1 MRVEESNQRRDSSRY
16 QKYLEYEFEEE
27 TATSVLARR
36 GDNSRPIA
44 WRVAKRG
51 TVFSS
56 EPRVEDVDIFKDV
69 THLYRDRTT
78 GKKRGRR
85 EWATTFW
92 VSDAGTQRLLT
103 SSEEAALTKIHFAR
117 CGCDS
122 IQWANVEHRENRVRD
137 RETGTEYPFV
147 SEDLWVK
154 HVGSKRT
161 SHHRE

>member
-1 MRVEESNQRRDSSRY
+1 MDSSDNFT
-16 QKYLEYEFEEE
+16 QSVLEYEFDEE
-27 TATSVLARR
+27 TETTVRARR
-36 GDNSRPIA
+36 GETSRPVV
-44 WRVAKRG
+44 WRVGKRG
-51 TVFSS
+51 TVFSA
-56 EPRVEDVDIFKDV
+56 EPDVEDVDIFKDI

-92 VSDAGTQRLLT
+92 VNDIHTQRLLT
-103 SSEEAALTKIHFAR
+103 SNEEAALTKAHFVR

-137 RETGTEYPFV
+137 PETGIEYPFV

-154 HVGSKRT
+154 HVGSKRST
-161 SHHRE
+161 SS

>member
-1 MRVEESNQRRDSSRY
+1 MRESSKFSEFSEFSG
-16 QKYLEYEFEEE
+16 YLEYEFEEE

-36 GDNSRPIA
+36 GETSRPIA

-69 THLYRDRTT
+69 THLFRDRTT

-92 VSDAGTQRLLT
+92 VSDAAPQRLLT
-103 SSEEAALTKIHFAR
+103 SSEEATLTKTHFAR

-137 RETGTEYPFV
+137 PEAGIEYPFV

-161 SHHRE
+161 SSRDS

>member
-1 MRVEESNQRRDSSRY
+1 MGSAEYSAYEFGEEIETTVRAVRHESSRP
-16 QKYLEYEFEEE
+16 
-27 TATSVLARR
+27 VV
-36 GDNSRPIA
+36 
-44 WRVAKRG
+44 WRVGKRG
-51 TVFSS
+51 TVFAE
-56 EPRVEDVDIFKDV
+56 EPDPEDVDIFKDI
-69 THLYRDRTT
+69 THLFRDRTS

-92 VSDAGTQRLLT
+92 VDGRDSQRLLT
-103 SSEEAALTKIHFAR
+103 SSEEAALTKAHFIR

-137 RETGTEYPFV
+137 PETGVEYPFV

-161 SHHRE
+161 TFVDVADTDDDRGEESR

>member
-1 MRVEESNQRRDSSRY
+1 MHWNPDAN
-16 QKYLEYEFEEE
+16 LEYEFEEE
-27 TATSVLARR
+27 TETTVRARR
-36 GDNSRPIA
+36 GENSRPTL
-44 WRVAKRG
+44 WRVGKRG

-56 EPRVEDVDIFKDV
+56 EPDFEDVDIFKDI

-92 VSDAGTQRLLT
+92 VKQRESQRLL
-103 SSEEAALTKIHFAR
+103 SSCEEAALTKTHFVR
-117 CGCDS
+117 CGCES

-137 RETGTEYPFV
+137 PETGNEYPFV

-154 HVGSKRT
+154 HVGSKRSTT
-161 SHHRE
+161 SS